1 MTYKESMATV
11 KASCCSPDQVKA
23 VLDALEQLALY
34 VTNNPNRYNSRNPY
48 GVPAIE
54 NALRAIAHARGRR
67 DYVDALSGLTDRFM
81 EEYQED
87 SRR

>member
-1 MTYKESMATV
+1 MTREERNLNHEREKSQ
-11 KASCCSPDQVKA
+11 KL
-23 VLDALEQLALY
+23 LDALQQLALY
-34 VTNNPNRYNSRNPY
+34 VTNNPNRYHSRNPY
-48 GVPAIE
+48 GVPVIE